1 MKNINLEDSWKEKL
15 IEEFKKDYMQSLS
28 SFLRSEKSKNKII
41 FPPGNKIFNA
51 LNLTTFENVKA
62 VILGQDPYHGYD
74 QAHGLSFS
82 VEKGIKSPPSL
93 KNIFKELESDLG
105 IKQPDHG
112 NLERWCDEGVLLLN
126 SILTVEKSKPASH
139 ANVGWENFTDEI
151 LSSVNSLKKNVV
163 FILWGKKAQEK
174 GRFISTENHF
184 VIKSSHPSPYSANNG
199 FFGSKPFSKTNT
211 YLKENNI
218 QEINWDL
225 TEKNQS

>member
-1 MKNINLEDSWKEKL
+1 MKKVNLEDSWKEKL
-15 IEEFKKDYMQSLS
+15 IEEFKKGYMQSLS
-28 SFLRSEKSKNKII
+28 EFLRSEISKNKII
-41 FPPGNKIFNA
+41 FPPGKKIFNA
-51 LNLTTFENVKA
+51 LNLTSFENVKV
-62 VILGQDPYHGYD
+62 VILGQDPYHGYN

-82 VEKGIKSPPSL
+82 VEKGIKPPPSL

-112 NLERWCDEGVLLLN
+112 NLAKWCDEGVLLLN

-139 ANVGWENFTDEI
+139 ANVGWERFTDEI
-151 LSSVNSLKKNVV
+151 LSTLNSLKKNVV

-174 GRFISTENHF
+174 GRFINTDNHF
-184 VIKSSHPSPYSANNG
+184 VIKSTHPSPYSANNG

-211 YLKENNI
+211 YLKKNNI

-225 TEKNQS
+225 TK

>member
-1 MKNINLEDSWKEKL
+1 
-15 IEEFKKDYMQSLS
+15 MQSLS

-225 TEKNQS
+225 TEKNQSKQSEDCL

>member
-1 MKNINLEDSWKEKL
+1 MKKINLDDSWKKIL
-15 IEEFKKDYMQSLS
+15 LDEFNKDYMQLLS
-28 SFLRSEKSKNKII
+28 EFLKSEKSKNKII

-51 LNLTTFENVKA
+51 LNLTKFSNVKT
-62 VILGQDPYHGYD
+62 VILGQDPYHGYN

-82 VEKGIKSPPSL
+82 VEKGIRPPPSL

-112 NLERWCDEGVLLLN
+112 NLERWCHQGVLLLN
-126 SILTVEKSKPASH
+126 SILTVEKGKPASH
-139 ANVGWENFTDEI
+139 ANIGWERFTDEI
-151 LSSVNSLKKNVV
+151 LLAVNNLKKNVV

-174 GRFISTENHF
+174 GHFINTEDHF
-184 VIKSSHPSPYSANNG
+184 VIESTHPSPYSANNG

-211 YLKENNI
+211 YLKKNNI

-225 TEKNQS
+225 AG